1 MKVIFLDFDG
11 VLNSEKY
18 VSRCGKYGV
27 VIDDTKLQLIK
38 RLVESTNAK
47 IVLSTSWREHWE
59 KDSNKCDAIG
69 VEMNNIFAK
78 YGLTIYDKTKKINAR
93 REKEIEAFV
102 IENKEIENFI
112 VFDDCYLSS
121 DIIDGHFIKT
131 SYYRDGLEEEDI
143 LKAIAILKGESYN
156 E

>member
-38 RLVESTNAK
+38 RLVEITNAK

-59 KDSNKCDAIG
+59 KQTDKCDSMGI
-69 VEMNNIFAK
+69 EINKIFAK
-78 YGLTIYDKTKKINAR
+78 YGLEIYDKTQKLGGR
-93 REKEIEAFV
+93 REREIEAY
-102 IENKEIENFI
+102 ILENKDIINFV
-112 VFDDCYLSS
+112 VFDDCYLNS
-121 DIIDGHFIKT
+121 DVIDGHFIKT
-131 SYYRDGLEEEDI
+131 SYYRNGLEEYNVEDAINI
-143 LKAIAILKGESYN
+143 LNKEKN
-156 E
+156 